1 VEPNS
6 KLAELRAQAIRGI
19 AWKAGSR
26 IFSQLARIAVA
37 VVLARLLTPDEYGV
51 AAMVLVFSSLILIF
65 SDLALG
71 AALVQRK
78 VLTEEDRSTV
88 FWFGATAGVVF
99 TVLGIAA
106 SWPVARFYGEPQV
119 QPLFAALSV
128 SFLITALG
136 TTQAALLTRELSF
149 RSLEL
154 RVMFGTAVGGAVG
167 IVIALEGGGA
177 WAIIG
182 QQIAYAAV
190 ATVLL
195 WRFSAWKPRL
205 LFSTASLRAFGGF
218 SANVLGT
225 RLLFYLNRNLDNM
238 LIGRYL
244 GPSALGTYAVSY
256 NVMLVPFSRLAEPV
270 QEVLFPVFARL
281 QDDARRVADAW
292 IRVNRVIGAISIP
305 ALLGLMVV
313 ATDFV
318 AVVLGDRWADAA
330 PVIQILAWVGL
341 MQSLQRL
348 NSSILEARNRTSWL
362 LGYSVVVLAGSL
374 IAFVVGINW
383 GILGVA
389 TAYAV
394 SSTLIE
400 PFYTYIT
407 ARALDVSVWPFF
419 RALGGVAQAS
429 VAMVVAVVAARQLLL
444 ETGLGSAARLGILV
458 ALGIV
463 VYTPLCA
470 WRAPE
475 VVRDL
480 KSLRRRPP
488 APTEVLP
495 SPQPEIVA

>member
-1 VEPNS
+1 
-6 KLAELRAQAIRGI
+6 
-19 AWKAGSR
+19 
-26 IFSQLARIAVA
+26 
-37 VVLARLLTPDEYGV
+37 
-51 AAMVLVFSSLILIF
+51 M
-65 SDLALG
+65 
-71 AALVQRK
+71 
-78 VLTEEDRSTV
+78 
-88 FWFGATAGVVF
+88 
-99 TVLGIAA
+99 
-106 SWPVARFYGEPQV
+106 
-119 QPLFAALSV
+119 PL
-128 SFLITALG
+128 
-136 TTQAALLTRELSF
+136 
-149 RSLEL
+149 
-154 RVMFGTAVGGAVG
+154 
-167 IVIALEGGGA
+167 
-177 WAIIG
+177 
-182 QQIAYAAV
+182 
-190 ATVLL
+190 
-195 WRFSAWKPRL
+195 
-205 LFSTASLRAFGGF
+205 
-218 SANVLGT
+218 
-225 RLLFYLNRNLDNM
+225 
-238 LIGRYL
+238 
-244 GPSALGTYAVSY
+244 
-256 NVMLVPFSRLAEPV
+256 
-270 QEVLFPVFARL
+270 
-281 QDDARRVADAW
+281 
-292 IRVNRVIGAISIP
+292 
-305 ALLGLMVV
+305 
-313 ATDFV
+313 
-318 AVVLGDRWADAA
+318 

-400 PFYTYIT
+400 PFYTFIT

-419 RALGGVAQAS
+419 RALAGVAQAS

>member
-1 VEPNS
+1 
-6 KLAELRAQAIRGI
+6 
-19 AWKAGSR
+19 
-26 IFSQLARIAVA
+26 VA
-37 VVLARLLTPDEYGV
+37 
-51 AAMVLVFSSLILIF
+51 S
-65 SDLALG
+65 
-71 AALVQRK
+71 
-78 VLTEEDRSTV
+78 
-88 FWFGATAGVVF
+88 
-99 TVLGIAA
+99 
-106 SWPVARFYGEPQV
+106 FYGEPQV

-136 TTQAALLTRELSF
+136 TTQVALLTREMSF

-154 RVMFGTAVGGAVG
+154 RIMLGTAVGGAVG

-177 WAIIG
+177 WAIIA

-190 ATVLL
+190 STILL
-195 WRFSAWKPRL
+195 WRYSAWKPRL
-205 LFSTASLRAFGGF
+205 LFSTASLRSFGGF

-225 RLLFYLNRNLDNM
+225 RLLFYFNRNVDNI
-238 LIGRYL
+238 LIGRFL
-244 GPSALGTYAVSY
+244 GSAALGTYAVSY

-292 IRVNRVIGAISIP
+292 VRVNRVIGALSIP

-374 IAFVVGINW
+374 IAFGVGINW

-400 PFYTYIT
+400 PFYTLIT
-407 ARALDVSVWPFF
+407 ARALGVSVWPFF
-419 RALGGVAQAS
+419 RALGGVVQAS
-429 VAMVVAVVAARQLLL
+429 AVMVVATVGARYLLL
-444 ETGLGSAARLGILV
+444 ETGLGPAARLGIV
-458 ALGIV
+458 IV
-463 VYTPLCA
+463 VGIAVYVPLCA
-470 WRAPE
+470 WRVPE

-480 KSLRRRPP
+480 RSLRRRPP
-488 APTEVLP
+488 AVPTLAK
-495 SPQPEIVA
+495 IVA